1 MLCLCLS
8 WLEKQTVYEEGKYA
22 LRAQFKDIKI
32 YVPRTARAL
41 DGDIEHT
48 ELHDDNKESAA
59 IAVDTEVKM
68 NRKAI
73 TQPFTEM
80 SADAFTSPKT
90 SVRGIKYVFVL
101 VDTVTKVCYP
111 FLTRSYERRV

>member
-1 MLCLCLS
+1 MLVIHILYPHL
-8 WLEKQTVYEEGKYA
+8 KGKYHSFCHACA
-22 LRAQFKDIKI
+22 LAGLKNKPYTKKASTLSELKDIKI

-90 SVRGIKYVFVL
+90 SVRGIK
-101 VDTVTKVCYP
+101 CIR
-111 FLTRSYERRV
+111 TR